1 MPFILTVDVPADY
14 VRYQIAGPA
23 SLKNYFDLIE
33 EAARHTQV
41 EGHQCLLV
49 DMRGVT
55 GRLHL
60 SDQVFIG
67 EMVVRKLSHLRKLA
81 TVVPDSPDT
90 YHSEKV
96 AKLHG
101 FQLRGFSGEA
111 EAVAWLLESGN
122 GATHP

>member
-1 MPFILTVDVPADY
+1 MPFTVTVDVQTRY
-14 VRYQIAGPA
+14 VRYQVSGPA

-33 EAARHTQV
+33 EAARQTLA
-41 EGHQCLLV
+41 EGQKLALV
-49 DMRGVT
+49 DMRGVI

-67 EMVVRKLSHLRKLA
+67 EMVVRKLDHLRKLA

-96 AKLHG
+96 AKRHG
-101 FQLRGFSGEA
+101 FQLQGFAGDVEA
-111 EAVAWLLESGN
+111 IAWLLDSDEP
-122 GATHP
+122 TRP